1 MRREL
6 MALAVGVSIGML
18 TTVKCKGLYQKLSET
33 CDCIDEK
40 LMAVKDKTQS
50 SMQTIKGRL
59 MRKKDKTIDLAD
71 QKIDDLI
78 EEIDKIDITPLKT
91 KSKKTFESLRQKIIS
106 LKNL

>member
-50 SMQTIKGRL
+50 SMQTIKG
-59 MRKKDKTIDLAD
+59 K
-71 QKIDDLI
+71 
-78 EEIDKIDITPLKT
+78 LKT